1 MALIKGPGKVTQSNL
16 VHHPTETDKYIGY
29 VLRTGSQFRGY
40 FFERPRALAM
50 AVRVERN
57 VLASPVIMRPKMAS
71 ARFAMKVHY
80 EAHMMT
86 DPSHSKGLTTGAKQ
100 SKSSDT

>member
-1 MALIKGPGKVTQSNL
+1 MALMKGPGKVAQSNL
-16 VHHPTETDKYIGY
+16 VHHPTEGDKYIGY
-29 VLRTGSQFRGY
+29 ILRTGSQFRGY
-40 FFERPRALAM
+40 FFERPRTLSM
-50 AVRVERN
+50 AVRTERN
-57 VLASPVIMRPKMAS
+57 VLTSPVIMRPKMAS

-86 DPSHSKGLTTGAKQ
+86 DAENAGGLTTGAKQ